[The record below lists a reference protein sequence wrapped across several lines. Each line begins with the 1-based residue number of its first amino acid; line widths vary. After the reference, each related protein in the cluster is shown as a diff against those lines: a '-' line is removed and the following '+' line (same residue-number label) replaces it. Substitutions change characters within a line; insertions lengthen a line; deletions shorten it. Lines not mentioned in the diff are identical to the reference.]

1 MAIYKCQSNQKNQ
14 TAAVETRPSQLK
26 ILALMTDAF
35 GGYGGI
41 AQYNRDIVTALAR
54 DPSVKEVDV
63 LVRLAPEIPETLP
76 AKINQ
81 APPIKGRVAYAF
93 AALIKAIQIRPQL
106 VFSGHIYHG
115 PLAQLI
121 SRLTGAK
128 LISQLHG
135 TEIWGQVRPV
145 HLKPLDQ
152 SDRVLCVSRHT
163 KSCLDRQSKLAQSN
177 TFVIPNTV
185 GAVFTVGD
193 SQLARAKFGI
203 VGEKVILTVARLDTR
218 QGYKGHDRIIREL
231 SHLNSIASDG
241 VVYLVAGQGPDL
253 PRLAALAQ
261 ELGVADKVRFLGKVP
276 NDDLPDLYRAADIF
290 ALPSTGEGF
299 GIVFLEAMA
308 CGTPA
313 IGLNIGGAPDA
324 LADGEL
330 GMCVEESDFPAAL
343 ARALQAPPADRIA
356 LSNAVRARFGREAF
370 TERVLG
376 FLSSLNS

>member
-1 MAIYKCQSNQKNQ
+1 
-14 TAAVETRPSQLK
+14 
-26 ILALMTDAF
+26 MTDAF

-41 AQYNRDIVTALAR
+41 AQYNRDILTALAEGQI
-54 DPSVKEVDV
+54 VTQIDV
-63 LVRLAPEIPETLP
+63 LVRLAPDAAETLP
-76 AKINQ
+76 EKINQ
-81 APPIKGRVAYAF
+81 ARPIRGRVAYAL
-93 AALIKAIQIRPQL
+93 AALIKALQTRPQL

-115 PLAQLI
+115 PLARLI

-128 LISQLHG
+128 LVSQLHG
-135 TEIWGQVRPV
+135 TEIWHQVRPV
-145 HLKPLDQ
+145 HLEPLDQ

-163 KSCLDRQSKLAQSN
+163 KSCLDRQSQLAQPN
-177 TFVIPNTV
+177 TLVIPNTV
-185 GAVFTVGD
+185 DAAFTVGD
-193 SQLARAKFGI
+193 TQQAKAKFGI
-203 VGEKVILTVARLDTR
+203 AGEKVVLTVARLDTR

-231 SHLNSIASDG
+231 SHLNSTISEG
-241 VVYLVAGQGPDL
+241 VIYLVAGQGPDL

-261 ELGVADKVRFLGKVP
+261 ELGVADKVRFMGKVP
-276 NDDLPDLYRAADIF
+276 IDDLPDLYRAADIF

-308 CGTPA
+308 CGIPA

-330 GMCVEESDFPAAL
+330 GICVDEQDFPAAL
-343 ARALQAPPADRIA
+343 ARALHAPPVDTTA

-376 FLSSLNS
+376 FLSKLNS